1 MVCSKA
7 RTSMEVNF
15 VEYFSVAAA
24 GNLLGQQSAW
34 KFLGTAW
41 KFWHSLVS
49 RQGKEA
55 AAD

>member
-1 MVCSKA
+1 
-7 RTSMEVNF
+7 MEVNF
-15 VEYFSVAAA
+15 VDYFSVAAA
-24 GNLLGQQSAW
+24 GNLLGQQSAWKFLGTTW